1 MLKQSTFISHHRLV
15 YDKLKVMGEE
25 EYKMTISEATREKD
39 RKLGEILRG
48 MGRVLVAFSGGVDS
62 TFVLKRAKQELGD
75 QVLAVTAASETFP
88 SREFDAAV
96 QLAEE
101 LGAQMFR
108 TEVKELENAN
118 FVANNPD
125 RCYHC
130 KTGLYSHLQEL
141 AKEMGYPYIL
151 DGSNVDDLG
160 DYRPGLQA
168 KNEQGVRSTL
178 QEAGLTKDE
187 IRQLSKELGL
197 TTWNKPSFACLSS
210 RIPYGTRIEK
220 WKIDQLDEGEH
231 FLIQLGLYQV
241 RVRHHDKIARI
252 EVMPDEIHKVIEHR
266 DAIYEKFSKLG
277 FAYVTLDLQGYRT
290 GSMNEVLSKETKEK
304 VKEASL

>member
-1 MLKQSTFISHHRLV
+1 MSIQET
-15 YDKLKVMGEE
+15 
-25 EYKMTISEATREKD
+25 TRDKD
-39 RKLGEILRG
+39 RRLGEILRG

-62 TFVLKRAKQELGD
+62 TFVLKRAQQELGD

-96 QLAEE
+96 ELAEQIGVP
-101 LGAQMFR
+101 LYK

-130 KTGLYSHLQEL
+130 KTGLYSHLQQL
-141 AKEMGYPYIL
+141 AKELGYPYIL

-178 QEAGLTKDE
+178 QEAGLTKNE

-197 TTWNKPSFACLSS
+197 KTWDKPSFACLSS
-210 RIPYGTRIEK
+210 RIPYGTKIEK
-220 WKIDQLDEGEH
+220 WKIDQLDEGEY
-231 FLIQLGLYQV
+231 FLSQLGLYQV

-252 EVMPDEIHKVIEHR
+252 EVMPDEIHKVVEHR

-277 FAYVTLDLQGYRT
+277 FTYVTLDLQGYRT
-290 GSMNEVLSKETKEK
+290 GSMNEVLSEETKEK